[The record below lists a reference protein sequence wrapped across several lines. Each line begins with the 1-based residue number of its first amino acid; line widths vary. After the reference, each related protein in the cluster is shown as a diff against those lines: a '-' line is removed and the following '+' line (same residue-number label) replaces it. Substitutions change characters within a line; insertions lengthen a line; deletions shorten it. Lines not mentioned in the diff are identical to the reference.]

1 MAKKTFRDAKVA
13 KEDEFYTQ
21 LADIEN
27 ELKHYKEHFRG
38 KTVLC
43 NCDDPRI
50 SNFFHYFSY
59 NFEKLGLKRLIATCY
74 KSQNRDLFSTNDS
87 ERAIWL
93 EYFGDRNGNL
103 VPDPEE
109 IGINYFNGDGDFRSP
124 ECIELLK
131 QADIVVTNPPF
142 SLFREYVAQLMKYEK
157 KFVILGNQNA
167 ITYKE
172 IFPYLK
178 NNKMWLGS
186 SLSFAKFKVPNYYEP
201 RATRFW
207 VDEEGQKWRSMGNIC
222 WFTNLD
228 IAKRHE
234 DLILYKTYNPEEFPS
249 YDNYN
254 AIEVRKVAEIP
265 MDYYGV
271 MGVPITFMDKYNPEQ
286 FEIVTLGIGEGNFTP
301 TKKYQK
307 FRDPF
312 TKEFISDKRDF
323 LLYIKN
329 ENGKYLTSEGY
340 RVDKCYAR
348 ILIRR
353 RTQSIP
359 YTQEESQMS
368 MAAEPTE
375 NNK

>member
-1 MAKKTFRDAKVA
+1 MAGNKSLHEANKA
-13 KEDEFYTQ
+13 KEDEFYTE
-21 LADIEN
+21 LSDIEN

-38 KTVLC
+38 KTILC
-43 NCDDPRI
+43 NCDDPRV

-59 NFEKLGLKRLIATCY
+59 NFEKLGLKRLITTCY
-74 KSQNRDLFSTNDS
+74 KSQNRDLFSLNDS
-87 ERAIWL
+87 EKAIWL

-109 IGINYFNGDGDFRSP
+109 IGINYLKGDGDFRSP

-157 KFVILGNQNA
+157 KFVIIGNQNA

-172 IFPYLK
+172 IFPYIK
-178 NNKMWLGS
+178 ENKMWLGS
-186 SLSFAKFKVPNYYEP
+186 TLSFAKFRVPDYYEP

-207 VDEEGQKWRSMGNIC
+207 IDETGQKWRSLGNIC

-234 DLILYKTYNPEEFPS
+234 DMILYKKYNSEEYPK

-254 AIEVRKVAEIP
+254 AIEVGKVAEIP
-265 MDYYGV
+265 MDYDGV
-271 MGVPITFMDKYNPEQ
+271 MGVPITFMDKHNPEQ
-286 FEIVTLGIGEGNFTP
+286 FDIIGMGEDNGSGHSGGVWNGGS
-301 TKKYQK
+301 K
-307 FRDPF
+307 
-312 TKEFISDKRDF
+312 SC
-323 LLYIKN
+323 LV
-329 ENGKYLTSEGY
+329 NGKAAF
-340 RVDKCYAR
+340 KR
-348 ILIRR
+348 IFIRR